1 MAKRLALQIFVYT
14 LGLFILSFGAVFA
27 INSQLGIS
35 PVNSL
40 PFVIS
45 LILEVDPGVTLAWVL
60 VLFIVLQIIILRRDF
75 ELKNLT
81 QIFFSFMFGYFLDF
95 AIFLVGDFSLP
106 TYLGQLA
113 MIGLSIIVISFGLS
127 TYMEARFINLASEAL
142 VWAIVSKIPGG
153 TFPPVKIVFDVTL
166 VVSSIALSFMFLGGL
181 YGIRE
186 GTVISALL
194 IGRTIPIARKF
205 VVPALI
211 YINFY
216 EIVGVSPD
224 IPGTT
229 KKAETSREIT
239 VSENIEELAA
249 ATIAEENQDI

>member
-1 MAKRLALQIFVYT
+1 VAKRLALQVFVYA
-14 LGLFILSFGAVFA
+14 LGLFILSFGAVLA

-45 LILEVDPGVTLAWVL
+45 LILVIDPGAALAWVL
-60 VLFIVLQIIILRRDF
+60 VLFIVLQIIILRREF
-75 ELKNLT
+75 ELKNLS
-81 QIFFSFMFGYFLDF
+81 QIVFSFMFGYFVDF

-142 VWAIVSKIPGG
+142 VWAIVKKIPGG

-166 VVSSIALSFMFLGGL
+166 VTLSIVLSFMFLGGL
-181 YGIRE
+181 YGVRE

-194 IGRTIPIARKF
+194 IGRAIPIARKY
-205 VVPALI
+205 VVRALT

-216 EIVGVSPD
+216 EIAGVDPNQM
-224 IPGTT
+224 GAAV
-229 KKAETSREIT
+229 KKAK
-239 VSENIEELAA
+239 
-249 ATIAEENQDI
+249 ATTEDLSDTINEENE